1 MPLIERFYHS
11 ENLLSIFLFQLTFTQ
26 CIDILCR
33 AKMDKN
39 GKGQLSRVIDEFY
52 QLFTSSPVIFLKWAN
67 KEKWPVDYISIN
79 ISRLGYRQEDF
90 LNKEIML
97 ADIIHE
103 EDLQCFTT
111 GLMDLSQNQNHEEA
125 LRGELRLI
133 TGDRDAHQLF
143 YYTVLPPTR
152 DDREGVEYYY
162 GYLIELGGYQKALKE
177 EEIEYRAYHDPL
189 TGLPNRNLFNDR
201 LEMEIRRTARTG
213 QKFGVMFLDLD
224 DFKNVNDSLGHVMG
238 DYLLKEVG
246 KRLLKTL
253 RDVDT
258 VARIGGDEF
267 IVLLPQVADPKEIAI
282 VAQRILEVFIDPFTI
297 QGHEIF
303 STASIGICIFPTDG
317 KDSVELLKNSDLAM
331 YHAKE
336 QGKNNY
342 VFFSEK
348 MNIQMKKR
356 MKLETQL
363 RHALRENQFVLHYQP
378 LVDLKSGKMVGVEAL
393 IRWNNPQSGLIA
405 PDDFIPI
412 AEETGMILKLGQW
425 VLETSCKQIFTWRKQ
440 GVRSL
445 YMSINISSRQFFRRD
460 FLELVQKVLK
470 STGLTTKSLTLQV
483 TENGIMG
490 NRERIV
496 TVMKA
501 LKGIGVKL
509 SIDDFGTGFSSLAHL
524 RYFPV
529 DTLKIDRSFVRGIP
543 HDPDCVGI
551 ASSVITLA
559 KNLKLKVMAEGVE
572 NQAQLDFL
580 VGSGCDLVQGYYFS
594 PPVPPEQI
602 YRMIKEKKNLY
613 CS

>member
-1 MPLIERFYHS
+1 MY
-11 ENLLSIFLFQLTFTQ
+11 
-26 CIDILCR
+26 DILFI
-33 AKMDKN
+33 AKMNKN
-39 GKGQLSRVIDEFY
+39 GKGHLGHAVDGFY
-52 QLFTSSPVIFLKWAN
+52 HLFTSGPVIFLKWAN
-67 KEKWPVDYISIN
+67 TDKWPVDYISIN

-90 LNKEIML
+90 INKKIML
-97 ADIIHE
+97 ADIISR
-103 EDLQCFTT
+103 EDLQCFID
-111 GLMDLSQNQNHEEA
+111 GLVHLSQNRNREEA
-125 LRGELRLI
+125 FRGELRLI

-152 DDREGVEYYY
+152 DGRKGVEYYY
-162 GYLIELGGYQKALKE
+162 GYLVELGGYQKALRV

-238 DYLLKEVG
+238 DYLLKDVG
-246 KRLLKTL
+246 KRLLKII

-267 IVLLPQVADPKEIAI
+267 IVLLPQVTDPKEIAV
-282 VAQRILEVFIDPFTI
+282 VAQRLLEVFKDPFTI
-297 QGHEIF
+297 KDHEIF
-303 STASIGICIFPTDG
+303 STASIGICIYPADG

-348 MNIQMKKR
+348 MNIRVKKR
-356 MKLETQL
+356 MELETQL

-378 LVDLKSGKMVGVEAL
+378 LVDLGSGRMVGVEAL
-393 IRWNNPQSGLIA
+393 IRWNHPHSGLIA
-405 PDDFIPI
+405 PDDFIPT

-425 VLETSCKQIFTWRKQ
+425 VLETSCKQIFTWRNQ
-440 GVRSL
+440 GIRSL
-445 YMSINISSRQFFRRD
+445 YMSVNISSRQFFRRD
-460 FLELVQKVLK
+460 FSELVQRVLK
-470 STGLTTKSLTLQV
+470 DTGLSTKSLTLQV

-490 NRERIV
+490 KREKIF
-496 TVMKA
+496 TIMKA
-501 LKGIGVKL
+501 LKDIGVKL
-509 SIDDFGTGFSSLAHL
+509 SIDDFGTGFSSLAQL
-524 RYFPV
+524 RHFPV
-529 DTLKIDRSFVRGIP
+529 DTLKIDCSFVGGIP

-551 ASSVITLA
+551 AGSVITLA

-572 NQAQLDFL
+572 NQEQLDFL
-580 VGSGCDLVQGYYFS
+580 VASGCDLVQGYYFS

-602 YRMIKEKKNLY
+602 SRMIKEKKNLY
-613 CS
+613 RL

>member
-1 MPLIERFYHS
+1 
-11 ENLLSIFLFQLTFTQ
+11 
-26 CIDILCR
+26 
-33 AKMDKN
+33 MDTN
-39 GKGQLSRVIDEFY
+39 GIGQLSRVIDEFY
-52 QLFTSSPVIFLKWAN
+52 QLFTSGPVIFLKWAN
-67 KEKWPVDYISIN
+67 KERWPVDYISIN

-90 LNKEIML
+90 INKKIML

-103 EDLQCFTT
+103 EDLRCFTT
-111 GLMDLSQNQNHEEA
+111 GLMHLGQNQNHEEA

-133 TGDRDAHQLF
+133 TGDGDAHQLF
-143 YYTVLPPTR
+143 YYTVLPPTG

-162 GYLIELGGYQKALKE
+162 GYLIEVRGYQKALGV

-201 LEMEIRRTARTG
+201 VEMEIRRTGRTG

-238 DYLLKEVG
+238 DYLLKDVG
-246 KRLLKTL
+246 KRLLKTI

-258 VARIGGDEF
+258 VSRIGGDEF

-282 VAQRILEVFIDPFTI
+282 VAQRILDVFKDPFTI
-297 QGHEIF
+297 QNHEIF
-303 STASIGICIFPTDG
+303 STASIGICIYPTDG

-342 VFFSEK
+342 VFFSNK

-356 MKLETQL
+356 MKLENQL

-378 LVDLKSGKMVGVEAL
+378 LVDLKSGKIVGVEAL
-393 IRWNNPQSGLIA
+393 IRWNNPHSGLIA

-425 VLETSCKQIFTWRKQ
+425 VLETSCRQIFTWRSQ

-445 YMSINISSRQFFRRD
+445 YMSVNISSRQFFRRD

-470 STGLTTKSLTLQV
+470 STGLSTKSLTLQV

-509 SIDDFGTGFSSLAHL
+509 SIDDFGTGFSSLAQL
-524 RYFPV
+524 RHFPV

-580 VGSGCDLVQGYYFS
+580 VGSECDLVQGYYFS

-602 YRMIKEKKNLY
+602 CRMIKDQKNIY
-613 CS
+613 CL